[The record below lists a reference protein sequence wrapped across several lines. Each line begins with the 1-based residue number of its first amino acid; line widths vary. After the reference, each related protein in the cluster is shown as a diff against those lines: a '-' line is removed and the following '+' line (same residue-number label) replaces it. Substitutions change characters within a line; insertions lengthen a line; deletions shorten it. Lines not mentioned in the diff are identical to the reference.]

1 MDKFRPSQF
10 FAVFILASKRN
21 LQKSFHRRD
30 KKEKSLL
37 PDNDEKIMVFL
48 NHPSFPFKE
57 AIMELNQHEREELL
71 SLFEGLRVADVRDGM
86 DWNMLHVQGSMD
98 PTIRPLFRTR
108 THGIARTARYLPFK
122 GSIPKLSPEEYTEWS
137 NWYYGNVCTYPW
149 MDEIQPGDFI
159 VIDQSGVDVGLM
171 GSNNSLAGFKNGA
184 RGFVTNGGMRDT
196 DELILQQIPF
206 WSKMISQGMVQ
217 GRLQYEAHNVAVQV
231 GGVTVYPGDM
241 VVADGDGVIVVPR
254 QQAAEVARYAR
265 QELENDKV
273 GRRKLYEALGR
284 KLDDT
289 VR

>member
-1 MDKFRPSQF
+1 
-10 FAVFILASKRN
+10 
-21 LQKSFHRRD
+21 
-30 KKEKSLL
+30 
-37 PDNDEKIMVFL
+37 
-48 NHPSFPFKE
+48 
-57 AIMELNQHEREELL
+57 MEINQRERKELL

-98 PTIRPLFRTR
+98 PSIRPLFRTR
-108 THGIARTARYLPFK
+108 AYGIARTARYLPFK
-122 GSIPKLSPEEYTEWS
+122 GTIPKLSPEEYTEWS

-184 RGFVTNGGMRDT
+184 RGYVTNGGMRDT
-196 DELILQQIPF
+196 DELILQGIPF

-217 GRLQYEAHNVAVQV
+217 GRLQYEAHNIAVQV

-254 QQAAEVARYAR
+254 QQAAEVAQYAR

-284 KLDDT
+284 ELDDT
-289 VR
+289 VQ